1 MVIVSVHE
9 AATRL
14 GVSQD
19 TIRRRI
25 RKDELQATQSPTPQG
40 YTWMVELPDDEE
52 GPDGQ
57 RKYSTGE
64 VLAFGELVGVLKDA
78 VTALRGQLEARE
90 REVRELHFLLQKTHP
105 GLTSPG
111 QPAPPYHR

>member
-1 MVIVSVHE
+1 
-9 AATRL
+9 
-14 GVSQD
+14 
-19 TIRRRI
+19 
-25 RKDELQATQSPTPQG
+25 
-40 YTWMVELPDDEE
+40 MVELPDDEE

-90 REVRELHFLLQKTHP
+90 RERSRSC
-105 GLTSPG
+105 TSFSTRHTRDLRPPVNLRPLPSLG
-111 QPAPPYHR
+111 QASLR